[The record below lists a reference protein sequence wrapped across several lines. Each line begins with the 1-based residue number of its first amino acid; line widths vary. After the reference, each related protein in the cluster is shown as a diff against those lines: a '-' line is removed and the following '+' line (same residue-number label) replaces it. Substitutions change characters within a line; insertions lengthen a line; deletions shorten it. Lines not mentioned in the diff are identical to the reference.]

1 MLPEELPKRRGEVAR
16 NQWPYLLRVLLK
28 AGWTVEGLAHAADR
42 DEDRFRAYLSGKAI
56 PEPVTAAVFRRI
68 LNNHKR
74 RDGLRIAARADVVP
88 IVPVNEIAEGAPAP
102 LTRGLIEDRSQPAGY
117 RQYRLIADDG
127 TELVCLRI
135 HWRAEE
141 RDIVPGLR
149 AWLNRA
155 DPVIRLIEPDV
166 SESPSS

>member
-1 MLPEELPKRRGEVAR
+1 MGQ
-16 NQWPYLLRVLLK
+16 NHWPYLLRVLLK

-42 DEDRFRAYLSGKAI
+42 DEARVRMFMSGKAI
-56 PEPVTAAVFRRI
+56 PEPITAAIFRQI

-74 RDGLRIAARADVVP
+74 REGLRVQSRTEVVP
-88 IVPVNEIAEGAPAP
+88 IVPVNEISEGAPAP
-102 LTRGLIEDRSQPAGY
+102 LSRGLIEDRSQPAGY
-117 RQYRLIADDG
+117 RQYRLIAEDG

-155 DPVIRLIEPDV
+155 DPIIRLLEPGV